1 MLARGPLERARI
13 IVWKVGERRIWSTTS
28 GGVWRYIKAGGP
40 VQVATK
46 IKVFVGVG
54 THFPLRD
61 GSQMAASK
69 GATL

>member
-13 IVWKVGERRIWSTTS
+13 IVWKVGERRIWCTTS
-28 GGVWRYIKAGGP
+28 GGVWRSIGAGGP
-40 VQVATK
+40 VQVALNM
-46 IKVFVGVG
+46 KVFVGVG

-61 GSQMAASK
+61 GQEMAASK